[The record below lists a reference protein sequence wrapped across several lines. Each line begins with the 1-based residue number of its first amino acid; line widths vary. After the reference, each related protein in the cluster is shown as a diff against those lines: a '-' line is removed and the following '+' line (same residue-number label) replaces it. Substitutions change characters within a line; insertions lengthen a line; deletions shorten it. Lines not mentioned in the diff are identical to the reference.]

1 MTTTLISLIIMLP
14 CNNKCQDK
22 NYSWMSE
29 VRENHENIEYYK
41 YSVITVDST
50 QFSFICF
57 SPRMLMVNFSGKLPH
72 F

>member
-29 VRENHENIEYYK
+29 VRENHEKNEYYK
-41 YSVITVDST
+41 YSVITWLNSIFFYLFLASD
-50 QFSFICF
+50 
-57 SPRMLMVNFSGKLPH
+57 VNG
-72 F
+72 